1 MSSEKNLNDCNGC
14 LIINN
19 DQNIALP
26 AEGKTNAYDINFE
39 KPCFFINNHYIT
51 PLLKCYSVVLP
62 NPVTLEEND
71 ELKINIKIPKNIFG
85 KKYGY
90 SLEGFVS
97 ELNDMTVSDF
107 KASLRLKSS
116 DGCKD
121 INSNDEGADLTAT
134 DYCGWLILSLSYQ
147 LQADEKICNLCSISY
162 SLCFNPIKVKALY
175 GQCEDHDEE
184 NVEFPMET
192 CLLLTNN
199 DPSLG

>member
-1 MSSEKNLNDCNGC
+1 MSSEKNLNECNGC

-19 DQNIALP
+19 DQNIAFP
-26 AEGKTNAYDINFE
+26 AADKTNAYDINFE

-62 NPVTLEEND
+62 NPVSLDVGDSLEI
-71 ELKINIKIPKNIFG
+71 KIKIPKNIFG

-97 ELNDMTVSDF
+97 ELASANF
-107 KASLRLKSS
+107 KSSLRLKSS
-116 DGCKD
+116 DGCQD
-121 INSNDEGADLTAT
+121 IGVSPSAE
-134 DYCGWLILSLSYQ
+134 DYCGWLILSMQYTALT
-147 LQADEKICNLCSISY
+147 DKICNLCEISY
-162 SLCFNPIKVKALY
+162 SVCFDPIKVKALY

-192 CLLLTNN
+192 CLLLTKASANE
-199 DPSLG
+199 